1 MHFTPTARLRLT
13 HRLPQLEGFAAPA
26 PIIYNHSN
34 KKTAPSWVRRRAFGL
49 SWYLKLKTH

>member
-26 PIIYNHSN
+26 PIIYNHSH
-34 KKTAPSWVRRRAFGL
+34 KKTAPSLGEEAGL
-49 SWYLKLKTH
+49 WPFMVPKT

>member
-26 PIIYNHSN
+26 PSTIIVTKRPPPHREEAGLWPFMVP
-34 KKTAPSWVRRRAFGL
+34 KT
-49 SWYLKLKTH
+49 